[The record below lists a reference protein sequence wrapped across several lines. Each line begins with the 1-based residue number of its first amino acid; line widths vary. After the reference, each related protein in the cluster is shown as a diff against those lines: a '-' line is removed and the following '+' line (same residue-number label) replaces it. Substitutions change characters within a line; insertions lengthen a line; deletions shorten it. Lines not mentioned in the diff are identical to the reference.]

1 MQTKSYTIKSF
12 KDFLEEL
19 PGMNIVNEAT
29 ARNLR
34 DSSLRL
40 LTVLGADMVGGDIR
54 DYSVTSMAAT
64 YAESAETKPSESS
77 LQAYKSRMQSAI
89 DKFIAYQN
97 GEITPQ
103 AATTPQKKERKKMAP
118 KKKSGDEELVG
129 IKTFELPIP
138 LRGDLIVTIGN
149 LPRNLTKEEA
159 KRISNIVES
168 FAMIEEPTKE

>member
-1 MQTKSYTIKSF
+1 MQTKSYTIKAF
-12 KDFLEEL
+12 QDFLQML
-19 PGMNIVNEAT
+19 PDLNIVNDAT

-40 LTVLGADMVGGDIR
+40 LTVLGPNEENGDIR
-54 DYSVTSMAAT
+54 DYSVASMAST
-64 YAESAETKPSESS
+64 YAESAENKPSESS

-89 DKFIAYQN
+89 DKFISYQN
-97 GEITPQ
+97 GDDVPDTN
-103 AATTPQKKERKKMAP
+103 TSQKKERRKVAS
-118 KKKSGDEELVG
+118 KKKAVIEEQPSV
-129 IKTFELPIP
+129 KTFELPIP

-168 FAMIEEPTKE
+168 FAMFDDVTKE

>member
-1 MQTKSYTIKSF
+1 MKTKSYTIESF
-12 KDFLEEL
+12 RDFLEEL
-19 PGMNIVNEAT
+19 PSMNIVNDAT

-40 LTVLGADMVGGDIR
+40 LSALGDNVTGGDIR
-54 DYSVTSMAAT
+54 EYSVASMAAS
-64 YAESAETKPSESS
+64 YAESAEAKPSESS

-89 DKFIAYQN
+89 DKFIAYQD
-97 GEITPQ
+97 GSITHQ
-103 AATTPQKKERKKMAP
+103 ADITTQKKGRKRMAP
-118 KKKSGDEELVG
+118 KKKQGDEEIVG

-159 KRISNIVES
+159 KRISNIIES
-168 FAMIEEPTKE
+168 FAMIEDPIKE

>member
-1 MQTKSYTIKSF
+1 MHTKSYTIKAF
-12 KDFLEEL
+12 QDFLQILPEL
-19 PGMNIVNEAT
+19 GIVNDAT

-40 LTVLGADMVGGDIR
+40 LTVLGSDLTDGDIR
-54 DYSVTSMAAT
+54 DYSVANLASS

-97 GEITPQ
+97 GEPGVSGVDCN
-103 AATTPQKKERKKMAP
+103 QKKERKKVAP
-118 KKKSGDEELVG
+118 KKKMGIEEQVG
-129 IKTFELPIP
+129 VKTFELPIP

-149 LPRNLTKEEA
+149 LPRDLTKDEA
-159 KRISNIVES
+159 KRISLIVES
-168 FAMIEEPTKE
+168 FAMIDGATKE